1 MKRVNRSPDSLSLL
15 FILHGSERTL
25 HDHGLPLAMYPR
37 REICVTLEVA
47 TGVGGGI
54 GTKED
59 RRGNRT
65 TSQLNGWLFRRAES
79 VGGKVEMETVLSVCS
94 QN

>member
-1 MKRVNRSPDSLSLL
+1 MN
-15 FILHGSERTL
+15 
-25 HDHGLPLAMYPR
+25 DHGLPLALYPR

-59 RRGNRT
+59 GREESDHEPVERVIVWARRI
-65 TSQLNGWLFRRAES
+65 S
-79 VGGKVEMETVLSVCS
+79 GGQVEMETVLSVCCKS
-94 QN
+94 RLGGSDLWWR

>member
-1 MKRVNRSPDSLSLL
+1 MN
-15 FILHGSERTL
+15 
-25 HDHGLPLAMYPR
+25 DHGLPLAMYPR

-59 RRGNRT
+59 GRGNQT
-65 TSQLNGWLFRRAES
+65 TSQCGWLLGRAEV
-79 VGGKVEMETVLSVCS
+79 VGGQVEMETVLSVCS
-94 QN
+94 KR

>member
-1 MKRVNRSPDSLSLL
+1 VN
-15 FILHGSERTL
+15 
-25 HDHGLPLAMYPR
+25 DHGLPLAMYPR

-59 RRGNRT
+59 GREDET
-65 TSQLNGWLFRRAES
+65 TSQLNGWLFGRAEL
-79 VGGKVEMETVLSVCS
+79 VGRTSRDRNRS
-94 QN
+94 QRF

>member
-1 MKRVNRSPDSLSLL
+1 VN
-15 FILHGSERTL
+15 
-25 HDHGLPLAMYPR
+25 DHGLPLAMYPR

-59 RRGNRT
+59 GRGNRT
-65 TSQLNGWLFRRAES
+65 TSQIERVVVWARR
-79 VGGKVEMETVLSVCS
+79 VGGRTSRDGKRSQRLEQKLTGGCRALMVER
-94 QN
+94 